1 MSYDVDHSTSGTIFE
16 YNLSHDNEGGFFLL
30 CPYDKPTTNF
40 TIRYNLSVN
49 DRARIFQVCPGDL
62 VGGEIYKNTILI
74 GNGISQQVVTAPT
87 GQNLSLDVQFT
98 DNIVKTVGSGT
109 GHWTLDSP
117 EFVIHKNVFHGAIDG
132 FPGATDSITSP
143 PGLAAPGLR
152 DPYAYLL
159 LNASASALDSAVS
172 IDGDATEDFFGNSIT
187 DENIGFYGGAGT
199 KVPQWIS
206 SFDSGTLSPWTA
218 ANTASIV
225 ADPSGNLGKSVLL
238 GAGGSLVRSFSAS
251 STGLRFNVRLW
262 FGGVVTGTA
271 ATVQVG
277 GIKVTFNNLTTTQVG
292 WWQILVVEIASDGTA
307 TATLGSHAGTS
318 SWPVSSVASSGDV
331 VISTGASSLYVDD
344 AFITSL

>member
-1 MSYDVDHSTSGTIFE
+1 MSYDVDHSTSGTVFE

-49 DRARIFQVCPGDL
+49 DRARIFQVCPGNL

-74 GNGISQQVVTAPT
+74 GNGIAQQVVTAPT
-87 GQNLSLDVQFT
+87 GKNLSLDVQFT

-117 EFVIHKNVFHGAIDG
+117 EFVIDNNVFHGAIDS
-132 FPGATDSITSP
+132 FPGATDSITNP

-159 LNASASALDSAVS
+159 LNSNASALDAAVS
-172 IDGDATEDFFGNSIT
+172 IAGDATEDFFGNSVNHK
-187 DENIGFYGGAGT
+187 NIGFYGGAGT

-206 SFDSGTLSPWTA
+206 SFDTGTLSPWTF
-218 ANTASIV
+218 NTASIV

-238 GAGGSLVRSFSAS
+238 TAGGSLVRSFSAS
-251 STGLRFNVRLW
+251 STGLRFNARLW
-262 FGGVVTGTA
+262 FGGVSSTAA

-307 TATLGSHAGTS
+307 TATLGSHASTS
-318 SWPVSSVASSGDV
+318 SWPVSSVTSSGNV
-331 VISTGASSLYVDD
+331 VISAGANSLYVDD
-344 AFITSL
+344 VFITSL